1 MCQYRKKETCLLK
14 NNLGLDISV
23 PDINGLAVLREIKEL
38 KRKHPVLILSM
49 R

>member
-1 MCQYRKKETCLLK
+1 MLQYRKKEKCLLK

-23 PDINGLAVLREIKEL
+23 PDSNGLAVLGEIKKL
-38 KRKHPVLILSM
+38 KRKPLVFILSM